1 MNSTRNLK
9 GTPRKTGKTGK
20 TGRPFLFLKE
30 VVVGKMLHDIL
41 HTAVENIA
49 ELINGINLHI
59 LILTEAVQLS
69 AVDIMVG
76 IQVVLTDA
84 ALLHG
89 LPQTVIFDHGEASSP
104 ISQLTF
110 YHYLHKMGF
119 RIVCV
124 Y

>member
-1 MNSTRNLK
+1 
-9 GTPRKTGKTGK
+9 
-20 TGRPFLFLKE
+20 
-30 VVVGKMLHDIL
+30 MLQDIL

-69 AVDIMVG
+69 SVDIMMG

-89 LPQTVIFDHGEASSP
+89 LPQAVIFDHSEALP
-104 ISQLTF
+104 P
-110 YHYLHKMGF
+110 F
-119 RIVCV
+119 RS
-124 Y
+124 